1 MRFSSV
7 LLAVSL
13 VQSALSVA
21 ITIPDGKRAV
31 AFGDP
36 SVSLNP
42 ARSIISRRGEEYD
55 LDRLDDLEEEAE
67 DASKEQVYKGIDYLV
82 NLYNGQGIRY
92 GLMGGVAMQLYG
104 YQDRETKDSDM
115 VVSVNS
121 RDLLDKVKDD
131 DKIARPSGLM
141 AASGTVRLF
150 INIDGQQVE
159 SNIFVQGGDQSPPV
173 ETHELDGYEVL
184 NIGPLISSKLR
195 RSEDKDKDDILW
207 LIQNKGDDVKAAA
220 DSIDKGKRIDFAEEY
235 DDDDDKQEA
244 ILEAF
249 KLSRDDIDD

>member
-1 MRFSSV
+1 MRR
-7 LLAVSL
+7 
-13 VQSALSVA
+13 SADFPPPTLKQTQA
-21 ITIPDGKRAV
+21 KP
-31 AFGDP
+31 P
-36 SVSLNP
+36 Y
-42 ARSIISRRGEEYD
+42 RR
-55 LDRLDDLEEEAE
+55 
-67 DASKEQVYKGIDYLV
+67 
-82 NLYNGQGIRY
+82 
-92 GLMGGVAMQLYG
+92 
-104 YQDRETKDSDM
+104 
-115 VVSVNS
+115 
-121 RDLLDKVKDD
+121 
-131 DKIARPSGLM
+131 IARPSGLM
-141 AASGTVRLF
+141 AASGTHFRPRRGRHRSNFHLF
-150 INIDGQQVE
+150 T
-159 SNIFVQGGDQSPPV
+159 GGDQSPPV